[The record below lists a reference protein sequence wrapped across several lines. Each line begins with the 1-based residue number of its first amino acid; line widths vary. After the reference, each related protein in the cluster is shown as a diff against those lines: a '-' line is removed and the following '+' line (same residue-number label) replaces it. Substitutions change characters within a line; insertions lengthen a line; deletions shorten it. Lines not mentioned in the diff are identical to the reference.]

1 MNDMN
6 AISENLKQ
14 LGYITLLLHN
24 QNSNILLFNKKSKNA
39 EIIFGISQAKK
50 EEILYIGN
58 IMIDFK
64 KRPVLAYNTTLQAES
79 CSLNALIK
87 TVTVIENDINQ
98 SDIPDY
104 VNAEMLQQ
112 EKFYNPKE
120 IIKKF
125 MHLNHYT
132 KQ

>member
-58 IMIDFK
+58 IMIDFN
-64 KRPVLAYNTTLQAES
+64 KRPVLAYNTALQAES

-104 VNAEMLQQ
+104 VNAEMLHQ

-125 MHLNHYT
+125 MYLNHYT
-132 KQ
+132 K